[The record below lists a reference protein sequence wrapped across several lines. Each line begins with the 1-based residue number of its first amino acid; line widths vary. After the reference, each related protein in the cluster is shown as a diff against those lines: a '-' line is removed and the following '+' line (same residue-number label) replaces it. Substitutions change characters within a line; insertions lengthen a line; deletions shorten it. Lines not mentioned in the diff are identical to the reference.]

1 MNINKALRLI
11 RIFNDL
17 KRNKLAAKLKLSASY
32 VSEIEA
38 GTKHPSLKVLF
49 AYAEYFEMPVSSLL
63 FFCENVDEPHLKTK
77 RFVSTKVLTILEFI
91 ASNSNYANED

>member
-17 KRNKLAAKLKLSASY
+17 TRKELALRLGLSLSY
-32 VSEIEA
+32 ISEIEA
-38 GTKHPSLKVLF
+38 GVKRPSLKVIF
-49 AYAEYFEMPVSSLL
+49 AYAEYFEMPVSSLI
-63 FFCENVDEPHLKTK
+63 FFCENVDDPHLKTK
-77 RFVSTKVLTILEFI
+77 KFISSKVLSILEFI

>member
-17 KRNKLAAKLKLSASY
+17 KRNELARRLNLSASY
-32 VSEIEA
+32 ISEIEA
-38 GTKHPSLKVLF
+38 GVKHPSLKVLF
-49 AYAEYFEMPVSSLL
+49 AYAEYFEMPISSLL
-63 FFCENVDEPHLKTK
+63 FFCENVDDPHLKTK
-77 RFVSTKVLTILEFI
+77 QFISSKVLAILEFI